1 MSEERTILT
10 TPESVSVGRR
20 VCSSWCGRGEVCSCC
35 ICSILH
41 RLGSLCSLLLALR
54 VSKSQRL
61 TSCSVSVVLRDRN
74 TPAFRV
80 WSPPLGGFERKETRC
95 VQRGLVLVG
104 GRVQCMFCGSCACV
118 CPSFMVGLPFC
129 VACCMHT
136 HLSSGG
142 GGGACV
148 RYVSCFH

>member
-80 WSPPLGGFERKETRC
+80 WSPPLWGFERKETRC

-104 GRVQCMFCGSCACV
+104 GECSACSVGHVRVSVLLSWLVYHSVLHAV
-118 CPSFMVGLPFC
+118 CTHTSA
-129 VACCMHT
+129 VA
-136 HLSSGG
+136 GG
-142 GGGACV
+142 EVHVLGT
-148 RYVSCFH
+148 